1 MHLPYKTTLILAFSL
16 LVTLLAHTQIP
27 VGTWRDHLPYNNGK
41 VVAITN
47 DRIYCATDLALFYY
61 EKNDDAIYK
70 MSKINKL
77 SDLEVGYIAYNE
89 ATKKLLIG
97 YLNGNIDLL
106 KGDTLYSFPDIKLKN
121 VIADKSIYHIH
132 MEGDLAYISTGFG
145 IVVFNMTKNEFA
157 ETYIIGKGGSYLKI
171 NSTALYNNEIY
182 ALTDNGV
189 FKGNLDDPFLNNFK
203 NWTQV
208 DSLLNPN
215 EKYLASTVL
224 NNTLYLVNSINSADS
239 FHMNSF
245 NGQLWDTMYTD
256 MKRFKSIDVYNNKLT
271 LVSNGFVDVYNTSLE
286 KIINY
291 NSYYANYGVYD
302 KDENLW
308 VANTSEGL
316 LLYNTQYSKKILS
329 PNGPGSKN
337 IFKVYHNNGNMLIA
351 PGGHRSTGENSYSA
365 ATVYK
370 FSDELWQNLNGDK
383 ENASLLRPLRDVCD
397 FASQQNKNHYMAATW
412 SYGLIEVENN
422 KVTNV
427 FTNENT
433 DSIFERYSRIG
444 GITYDDNGNLYMI
457 STLSQKA
464 FIVKT
469 PNNKWYSYAY
479 DNTWPSSTKK
489 LINTT
494 NNDKWAISNRGNGI
508 FVYNDN
514 ATPEFE
520 GDDVYTSFNLTNDLN
535 ITIDTRLNDIVQDL
549 DGAIWIASGNGIAV
563 YDNPQYALNNEGDFY
578 ARVPQIPIEGKLKD
592 LLEGEKVTSIAVDG
606 ANRKWLGTE
615 GGGLFLVSPDGTEQ
629 LMVWNTDN
637 SKLFSN
643 NIISVDINQK
653 TGEVFIG
660 TDKGLQSYK
669 STSTENRENYNEI
682 YAFPNPVKGNYNGY
696 ITIRGLMYQT
706 QVKITDIS
714 GHKVYETTSN
724 GGDAIWNGMDLTG
737 NKVASGIYLVMC
749 TLPDGS
755 ESEVTKILIVR

>member
-47 DRIYCATDLALFYY
+47 DRIYCATDLAMFYY

-89 ATKKLLIG
+89 DTKKLIIG

-106 KGDTLYSFPDIKLKN
+106 KGDTLYSYPDIKLKN
-121 VIADKSIYHIH
+121 VIADKSIYHIR
-132 MEGDLAYISTGFG
+132 MKDDLAYISTGFG

-171 NSTALYNNEIY
+171 NCTALYNNEIY

-189 FKGNLDDPFLNNFK
+189 FKGNLDDPFLSNFT
-203 NWTQV
+203 NWTRV

-215 EKYLASTVL
+215 EKYLASAVF
-224 NNTLYLVNSINSADS
+224 NNSLYLVNSINSADS

-245 NGQLWDTMYTD
+245 NGQLWDTLHTN

-271 LVSNGFVDVYNTSLE
+271 LVSNGFVDVYNTSFE
-286 KIINY
+286 KIINF
-291 NSYYANYGVYD
+291 NSYYANHGVYD
-302 KDENLW
+302 KYENLW

-316 LLYNTQYSKKILS
+316 LLHNTKHSKKILS

-351 PGGHRSTGENSYSA
+351 PGGYTSTGHNTYTTANIYNFDDEIWKTLNQD
-365 ATVYK
+365 
-370 FSDELWQNLNGDK
+370 SDNKPYL
-383 ENASLLRPLRDVCD
+383 SSIRDIVD
-397 FASQQNKNHYMAATW
+397 ITSQQNSRNYMAAAW
-412 SYGLIEVENN
+412 NYGIVEVVNN
-422 KVTNV
+422 KIINV
-427 FTNENT
+427 YNNENT
-433 DSIFERYSRIG
+433 DGILTTNIG
-444 GITYDDNGNLYMI
+444 GITYDNYGNFYAVCNLVERP
-457 STLSQKA
+457 
-464 FIVKT
+464 FVVKT
-469 PNNKWYSYAY
+469 PENKWYSYAY
-479 DNTWPSSTKK
+479 NNEWASSTKK
-489 LINTT
+489 LLNTS
-494 NNDKWAISNRGNGI
+494 NNDKWAISNRGSGI
-508 FVYNDN
+508 FVFNDN
-514 ATPEFE
+514 ATPEYE
-520 GDDVYTSFNLTNDLN
+520 ADDEYTSFYLTNELN
-535 ITIDTRLNDIVQDL
+535 IPISNKLNDIIQDL
-549 DGAIWIASGNGIAV
+549 EGTIWIASSNGIAV
-563 YDNPQYALNNEGDFY
+563 YDNPEYALNNEGDFY
-578 ARVPQIPIEGKLKD
+578 ARVPQLPIEGKLKD
-592 LLEGEKVTSIAVDG
+592 LLEGENVTSIAVDG

-669 STSTENRENYNEI
+669 STSTENRENYSDI
-682 YAFPNPVKGNYNGY
+682 YAFPNPVKGNYDGY

-714 GHKVYETTSN
+714 GHKVYETISN

-755 ESEVTKILIVR
+755 QSEATKILIVK

>member
-1 MHLPYKTTLILAFSL
+1 MHLPSKRILILTLSLLTSL
-16 LVTLLAHTQIP
+16 LVHTQIP

-77 SDLEVGYIAYNE
+77 SDLEVGYISYNE

-97 YLNGNIDLL
+97 YLNGNIDIL
-106 KGDTLYSFPDIKLKN
+106 KGDTIYNFPDIKMKN
-121 VIADKSIYHIH
+121 IIADKSIYHIR
-132 MEGDLAYISTGFG
+132 MEGELAYLSTGFG
-145 IVVFNMTKNEFA
+145 IVAFNMKKNEFA
-157 ETYIIGKGGSYLKI
+157 ETYLIGKGGSYSKI
-171 NSTALYNNEIY
+171 NSTAIYNNQIY

-189 FKGNLDDPFLNNFK
+189 LKGNLDDPFLSNYI
-203 NWTQV
+203 NWAKV
-208 DSLLNPN
+208 EDLLNPN
-215 EKYLASTVL
+215 EKYIASVVF
-224 NNTLYLVNSINSADS
+224 NNSLYMVNSINSADS

-245 NGQLWDTMYTD
+245 NGQLWDTLLTD
-256 MKRFKSIDVYNNKLT
+256 TKRFKSLDVYNNTLA
-271 LVSNGFVDVYNTSLE
+271 LVSNGFVDVYNSSFE
-286 KIINY
+286 KLINY
-291 NSYYANYGVYD
+291 GSYYANYGVYD
-302 KDENLW
+302 KNENLW
-308 VANTSEGL
+308 VANSNEGL
-316 LLYNTQYSKKILS
+316 LLHNSKYSKKVLS

-337 IFKVYHNNGNMLIA
+337 IFKVYHNNGDMLIA
-351 PGGHRSTGENSYSA
+351 PGGHALTGHNTYLH

-370 FSDELWQNLNGDK
+370 FTDEFWRNLQDDK
-383 ENASLLRPLRDVCD
+383 ENSTALSPLRDVSD
-397 FASQQNKNHYMAATW
+397 FASQQNKNHYIAATW
-412 SYGLIEVENN
+412 SYGLIEVEND
-422 KVTNV
+422 KIINV

-444 GITYDDNGNLYMI
+444 GITYDANGNLYMI
-457 STLSQKA
+457 STLSEKA

-479 DNTWPSSTKK
+479 DNTWPNSTKK
-489 LINTT
+489 LINTS

-520 GDDVYTSFNLTNDLN
+520 GDDLYTRFNLSNELN
-535 ITIDTRLNDIVQDL
+535 VTISTRLNDIVQDL
-549 DGAIWIASGNGIAV
+549 EGTIWIASNNGIAV
-563 YDNPQYALNNEGDFY
+563 YDNPQNALSNDANFY
-578 ARVPQIPIEGKLKD
+578 ARVPQLPIDGKLKD
-592 LLEGEKVTSIAVDG
+592 LLMGENVTSIAVDG

-669 STSTENRENYNEI
+669 STSTENRESYSDI
-682 YAFPNPVKGNYNGY
+682 YAFPNPVKGNYDGY

-706 QVKITDIS
+706 QVKITDIA
-714 GHKVYETTSN
+714 GHKVYETISN
-724 GGDAIWNGMDLTG
+724 GGDAIWNGKDLTG

-749 TLPDGS
+749 TLPDGTQS
-755 ESEVTKILIVR
+755 EAAKILIVK